1 MAVSCL
7 RNLTFDDSRSTV
19 GSQAPNN
26 DVCVNATRG
35 NELRVGRP
43 PDAHGPGCV
52 EEKVMLLLQVERE
65 GGQEGEWEVG
75 REGGQEGERW
85 EGREGR
91 RERGGKGGKVGGRVG
106 GGKGGRAGGR
116 PGGRG
121 E

>member
-75 REGGQEGERW
+75 R
-85 EGREGR
+85 
-91 RERGGKGGKVGGRVG
+91 RVG